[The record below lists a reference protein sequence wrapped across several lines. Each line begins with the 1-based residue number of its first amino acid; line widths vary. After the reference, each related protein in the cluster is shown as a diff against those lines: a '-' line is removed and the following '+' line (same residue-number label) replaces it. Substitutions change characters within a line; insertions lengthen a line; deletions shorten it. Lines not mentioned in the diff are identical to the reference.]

1 MNLEENEL
9 IMPTHVAIILD
20 GNRRWAKE
28 KGLPSLKGHQKGFEN
43 IRDLAPYIINRG
55 VTVLSVYAFSEQN
68 FNRSDEEVNYLM
80 DIFVNMFKKECNK
93 IHDDNIKI
101 VFSGRRNRLR
111 KDVIEAM
118 DEIIEKTKN
127 NTKGIFNICLGY
139 SGQQEVCDMTK
150 KLCELYKDGQVNLDD
165 ITPEFVQKQLYQD
178 LPPVDLMIRTSGEYR
193 LSNFMMYQCSYAEF
207 YFPKVYFP
215 DFNRE
220 EFEKAILEFN
230 KRNRRFGG
238 N

>member
-1 MNLEENEL
+1 MSSEL
-9 IMPTHVAIILD
+9 IIPKHIAIVLD

-28 KGLPSLKGHQKGFEN
+28 KGMPTLKGHQKGFEN
-43 IRDLAPYIINRG
+43 IRNLAPYIINRG
-55 VTVLSVYAFSEQN
+55 VEVLSVYAFSEQN
-68 FNRSDEEVNYLM
+68 FNRSEEEVTYLM

-93 IHDDNIKI
+93 IHEEGIKI

-118 DEIIEKTKN
+118 NEITEKTKN

-139 SGQQEVCDMTK
+139 SGQQEVADAVK
-150 KLCELYKDGQVNLDD
+150 KACELYKDGKLSLDD
-165 ITPEFVQKQLYQD
+165 INPEFVQQNMYQD
-178 LPPVDLMIRTSGEYR
+178 LPPVDLMIRTSGEHR
-193 LSNFMMYQCSYAEF
+193 LSNFMLYQCSYAEF

-215 DFNRE
+215 DFNKD

-230 KRNRRFGG
+230 KRARRFGV
-238 N
+238 